1 MRVGVTGS
9 GGLLGRTLVPLW
21 REAGAEV
28 LAWARADFDVTDA
41 AATARVIGAARPDV
55 IVHAAAWT
63 DVDGAER
70 DEASAMRANRDGAAN
85 VAAAAAQSG
94 AKLLHISTDY
104 VLTGSKRTPIPP
116 GAKPAPLGAYA
127 RSKAAGE
134 AAVQGSRGEW
144 AIVRAGWIYGPGG
157 KNFVDTMR
165 NAARDGRSV
174 AVVDDQVG
182 SPTSTRLLSE
192 ALWALLA
199 ARARG
204 IWHVAAAGE
213 TSWCGLARAVYEA
226 AGADPSRVKACTSAE
241 SGRAAPRPAY
251 AVLDCRATVTALGAP
266 LPAWDEQVRAYVKTG
281 ALPACGLIRAAA

>member
-1 MRVGVTGS
+1 MKVGVTGS
-9 GGLLGRTLVPLW
+9 GGLLGRTLVPVW

-28 LAWARADFDVTDA
+28 LAWTRADFDVTDA
-41 AATARVIGAARPDV
+41 AQAARVIGAARPDA

-70 DEASAMRANRDGAAN
+70 EESSAMRANRDGSAN
-85 VAAAAAQSG
+85 VAAAAA
-94 AKLLHISTDY
+94 ACRAALLHISTDY
-104 VLTGSKRTPIPP
+104 VFDGSARTPIAP
-116 GAKPAPLGAYA
+116 GAAPAPLGAYA

-134 AAVQGSRGEW
+134 TAVRESGSDW
-144 AIVRAGWIYGPGG
+144 AIVRTGWAYGPHGR
-157 KNFVDTMR
+157 NFVDTMKQAA
-165 NAARDGRSV
+165 NAGRSV

-182 SPTSTRLLSE
+182 APTSVRLLAE

-213 TSWCGLARAVYEA
+213 TSWYGVARAVYEA

-241 SGRAAPRPAY
+241 ARRAAPRPAY
-251 AVLDCRATVTALGAP
+251 GVLDCGATVTALGAP
-266 LPAWDEQVRAYVKTG
+266 LAAWDEQVRAYVKTG
-281 ALPACGLIRAAA
+281 ALPACGLIKAAA

>member
-1 MRVGVTGS
+1 MKVGVTGS

-28 LAWARADFDVTDA
+28 LAWTRADFDVTDA
-41 AATARVIGAARPDV
+41 AAATRAIGAARPDA

-70 DEASAMRANRDGAAN
+70 EAASAMRANRDGAAN
-85 VAAAAAQSG
+85 VAAAAAAARST
-94 AKLLHISTDY
+94 LLHISTDY
-104 VLTGSKRTPIPP
+104 VMGGSARAPIPP
-116 GAKPAPLGAYA
+116 GRAPTPLGAYA

-134 AAVQGSRGEW
+134 TAVRESKADW
-144 AIVRAGWIYGPGG
+144 AIVRTGWAYGPHGR
-157 KNFVDTMR
+157 NFVDTMKQ
-165 NAARDGRSV
+165 AARGGRSV
-174 AVVDDQVG
+174 SVVDDQVG
-182 SPTSTRLLSE
+182 APTSVRLLAE

-213 TSWCGLARAVYEA
+213 TSWYGVARAVYEA
-226 AGADPSRVKACTSAE
+226 AGADPARVKACTTAE
-241 SGRAAPRPAY
+241 SGRAAPRPAW

-266 LPAWDEQVRAYVKTG
+266 MPAWDEQVRAYVKTG
-281 ALPACGLIRAAA
+281 ALPPCGLIKAAA